1 MQARMQTRMD
11 VSDSSRKPLIKYRRG
26 TLIHGCEGSL
36 MLCDRV
42 EKCIEADSYLT
53 PVLIPL
59 RY

>member
-1 MQARMQTRMD
+1 MQTRMD

-36 MLCDRV
+36 MLCDRA
-42 EKCIEADSYLT
+42 EKRIEADSYLT